1 MNRRLFVVAGFLLFV
16 CALSAAQT
24 VYITKTGRKY
34 HADGCRYLSKS
45 SIAIDLA
52 DAIAR
57 GFTPCG
63 VCNPP
68 TQEERTDAT
77 TVSSPAAGRATPKEI
92 HDLLGRVTAVH
103 DGDTLTLLVGTTQH
117 KIRLNGIDAP
127 ELGQA
132 YGTRARQ
139 FLSALVFG
147 KTVTV
152 RVVDVDHYGREV
164 GDVYVGG
171 VLANA
176 ELVRAGMA
184 WHYKQYSKDATLA
197 ELEMQARAE
206 KRGLWADPKAMAP
219 WNYRRRK

>member
-1 MNRRLFVVAGFLLFV
+1 MNRRLVVLTGILLFV
-16 CALSAAQT
+16 CTLAAT
-24 VYITKTGRKY
+24 AV
-34 HADGCRYLSKS
+34 
-45 SIAIDLA
+45 
-52 DAIAR
+52 
-57 GFTPCG
+57 
-63 VCNPP
+63 
-68 TQEERTDAT
+68 
-77 TVSSPAAGRATPKEI
+77 PKVI

-132 YGTRARQ
+132 FGTRARQ

-152 RVVDVDHYGREV
+152 RVVDVDRYRREV

-184 WHYKQYSKDATLA
+184 WHYKRYSKDATLA
-197 ELEMQARAE
+197 ELELQARAE

>member
-1 MNRRLFVVAGFLLFV
+1 M
-16 CALSAAQT
+16 
-24 VYITKTGRKY
+24 YITKTGRKY
-34 HADGCRYLSKS
+34 HAGGCRLLSKS
-45 SIAIDLA
+45 STAIDLA
-52 DAIAR
+52 DAVSR
-57 GFTPCG
+57 GYTPCG

-68 TQEERTDAT
+68 TQRERANAT
-77 TVSSPAAGRATPKEI
+77 TPPAAIPAAAAATPKVI
-92 HDLLGRVTAVH
+92 RDLLGRVTAVH

-152 RVVDVDHYGREV
+152 RVVDVDRYGREV

-184 WHYKQYSKDATLA
+184 WHYKHYSKDATLA
-197 ELEMQARAE
+197 ELEVQARAE